1 MSDYKER
8 QLLVNYILGICTRR
22 EERDIKR
29 WLDLKEGNV
38 QLLEQVARDL
48 YKMKFYELPDRDEIK
63 HKVFQRIQSSQSP
76 DGDVTHLPQS
86 AIVSRQQQISSK
98 RNTEAYLKV
107 AALFLVFILAGV
119 SGFYWLRPFFTEA
132 QTEEIAR
139 TEPVMKKSAVSYG
152 EIVSLQFSDG
162 TRITVNGGSTLRYP
176 ESFANDIREVY
187 LEGEAFFDIKRDE
200 SRPFIVHA
208 GNTTTKVLGTSFNIR
223 AFKDQGEFHIAVKG
237 GKVAVTGA
245 EIGHPENDLTDGVEL
260 EKNQWLKYQSAG
272 GVLEKGQGDIS
283 DVIAWKDRILIFR
296 NQTFGQVVQLLE
308 RWYGVNIEVEDEEL
322 KSYLLEGEHMD
333 ASLEEVL
340 KSIQFVIGFDYEIDG
355 DHVTLRRK

>member
-22 EERDIKR
+22 EEKDIRR
-29 WLDLKEGNV
+29 WLDLKEANV
-38 QLLEQVARDL
+38 RLLEQVARDL
-48 YKMKFYELPDRDEIK
+48 YKTKSYEVPDRDEIK
-63 HKVFQRIQSSQSP
+63 YKVFQRIRSSQSP
-76 DGDVTHLPQS
+76 DDGVTLLAQS
-86 AIVSRQQQISSK
+86 TIASRQRQISSK

-107 AALFLVFILAGV
+107 AALFLVFLLAGV
-119 SGFYWLRPFFTEA
+119 SGFYWLEPFSTET
-132 QTEEIAR
+132 QTEEVAR
-139 TEPVMKKSAVSYG
+139 AEPVIKTSAVSYG

-162 TRITVNGGSTLRYP
+162 TRITVNGGSTLHYP
-176 ESFANDIREVY
+176 DSFADDVREVY

-200 SRPFIVHA
+200 SRPFVVHA

-245 EIGHPENDLTDGVEL
+245 EIGFQENDLKKGVEL
-260 EKNQWLKYQSAG
+260 EKNQWLKYQSSG
-272 GVLEKGQGDIS
+272 GVLEKGEGDIS
-283 DVIAWKDRILIFR
+283 DMIAWKDRILIFR
-296 NQTFGQVVQLLE
+296 NQTFGQVVELLE
-308 RWYGVNIEVEDEEL
+308 RWYGVSIEVEDEEL